1 MRPLKIKMQNFGP
14 YADETIDFTKFTESQ
29 LFLISG
35 QTGAGKTTMFDA
47 MTYALFGDVIDRKGA
62 EMRSEFATPDEA
74 TAVTFWFEHH
84 AKYYRAKPQAT
95 YLRRSVRSKDPTKLV

>member
-47 MTYALFGDVIDRKGA
+47 MTYALFGDV
-62 EMRSEFATPDEA
+62 E
-74 TAVTFWFEHH
+74 
-84 AKYYRAKPQAT
+84 
-95 YLRRSVRSKDPTKLV
+95 